1 VTSKKTTTFENHVLL
16 HFTHEGNLSSIIEEG
31 VLMSD
36 TMAQAEACITTEVG
50 NRDVKERR
58 RSMEVPVGPGGC
70 PADYVPWYFA
80 PRSPMLFAI
89 SKGNVPE
96 YQDGQNPLVYLV
108 TDVRSVIEAG
118 RPWVFSDGNCASAIT
133 EYSDDLADLVEGTD
147 SLVDWAIM
155 KERYWADTMEDPDRM
170 RRRMAEF
177 LVHEYLPWSAVKRI
191 VVRTQAVSV
200 QVQDVLDNV
209 GDRTPV
215 RVKADWYY

>member
-1 VTSKKTTTFENHVLL
+1 
-16 HFTHEGNLSSIIEEG
+16 
-31 VLMSD
+31 MSD
-36 TMAQAEACITTEVG
+36 TMAQTEVCITTEVG

-58 RSMEVPVGPGGC
+58 RTMEVPVGPRGC

-96 YQDGQNPLVYLV
+96 YQDGQDPLVYLV
-108 TDVRSVIEAG
+108 TDIRSIVEAG

-133 EYSDDLADLVEGTD
+133 EYSDDLADLAEGTD

-155 KERYWADTMEDPDRM
+155 RERYWADTMEDPDRM

-177 LVHEYLPWSAVKRI
+177 LVHEFVPWSVVKTI
-191 VVRTQAVSV
+191 AVRTQAISLKV
-200 QVQDVLDNV
+200 QAALGKVE
-209 GDRTPV
+209 DRTPV
-215 RVKADWYY
+215 RIMAGWYY